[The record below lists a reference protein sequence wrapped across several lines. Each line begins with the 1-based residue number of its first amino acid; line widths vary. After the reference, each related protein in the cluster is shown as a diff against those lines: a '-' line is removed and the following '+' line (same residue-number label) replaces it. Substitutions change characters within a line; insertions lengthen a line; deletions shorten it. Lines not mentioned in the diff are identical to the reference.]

1 MTALEDLTSK
11 DLTRIR
17 SACAVIT
24 DSRDRKWLKELSDSL
39 RLIRENTQNL
49 ELGGAL
55 CPNSYHV
62 DFVIKKLQFIR
73 RSDEC
78 LCALYTDN
86 MFFNPTQEQEK
97 KRLQISDTIHIDGKW
112 VDYYLCECTQ
122 CQSKFKVE
130 ERYGH
135 YMWWSWKKIIT

>member
-78 LCALYTDN
+78 LCALYPDN